1 MSSAAL
7 SIRWPSARDFMEAVQ
22 SPSSCF
28 FRDDLRESQPAVD
41 RLGMPLVA
49 TGQFAYVFKLR
60 QPGGRVT
67 AVRCFRSFLADRHE
81 RYQRISSRVA
91 VRPVP
96 CLANFHYDPDGI
108 LVNSRTYPTL
118 ILEWVE
124 GQTLDVFIEQALSSP
139 ETMRSLADQWLR
151 LVTILRDAEV
161 AHGDLQHGNILVDG
175 LGLRLV
181 DPDGMFVPSLSG
193 WESSELG
200 HRHYQHPLRDTHFF
214 GPCLDNFSALVI
226 YLSLISIADK
236 PSLWARFHDENLLFK
251 ASDFKE
257 PSGSDVFKETRA
269 ISPEHGRLT
278 EILEQVCKKDPASVP
293 NLTDLVS
300 PRSRLPWWMLA
311 PPSLDEKVRS
321 REASGDW
328 SAPAVTQTA
337 TQSPAGMVN
346 TAPWQPPE
354 NVSASAQTFPL
365 KPVTSGTSG
374 ARSQQANSIAKRAAA
389 RTSNPFPTLS
399 LYESQDTG
407 LLERLGNSLE
417 SWVLERFK
425 ISGIPWSGFAYS
437 LVVAYLGIFV
447 SWIWFPIF
455 DLLYSALG
463 ANRASAETLASV
475 TYLVMCLAAGFTYA
489 IRRERKKNSSQVATP
504 AASAL
509 KATSSNTP
517 APQALAMARPATA
530 AAAAQQA
537 VRTPARN
544 VRIIGNSITLK
555 YHRSSCLWALGI
567 FGVNLRT
574 FRSTKEAKAEGFRRC
589 EQCLP

>member
-1 MSSAAL
+1 MTSAAL

-22 SPSSCF
+22 SPGSCF

-81 RYQRISSRVA
+81 RYRRISARVA
-91 VRPVP
+91 ARPVP
-96 CLANFHYDPDGI
+96 CLANFQYDPEGI

-118 ILEWVE
+118 MLEWVE

-151 LVTILRDAEV
+151 LVTVLRDAEV
-161 AHGDLQHGNILVDG
+161 AHGDLQHGNILVDS

-236 PSLWARFHDENLLFK
+236 PSLWSRYHDENLLFK
-251 ASDFKE
+251 ASDFKD
-257 PSGSDVFKETRA
+257 PSGSELFEETRA
-269 ISPEHGRLT
+269 ISPEHWRLT
-278 EILEQVCKKDPASVP
+278 ETLEQACKSDPAGVP

-311 PPSLDEKVRS
+311 PASLDDKVRS
-321 REASGDW
+321 REASGD
-328 SAPAVTQTA
+328 SAAPAVIQVA
-337 TQSPAGMVN
+337 SQNPAGMVN
-346 TAPWQPPE
+346 TAPWQPSA
-354 NVSASAQTFPL
+354 NVSAAAL
-365 KPVTSGTSG
+365 KPIGAGMSGT
-374 ARSQQANSIAKRAAA
+374 RTQQTIGVGKRAAA
-389 RTSNPFPTLS
+389 TPNPFPTLS
-399 LYESQDTG
+399 LYENQDTG
-407 LLERLGNSLE
+407 VLERLGNSLE
-417 SWVLERFK
+417 SLVLERFK

-455 DLLYSALG
+455 DLFYSAFG
-463 ANRASAETLASV
+463 ANRTDAETLASV
-475 TYLVMCLAAGFTYA
+475 TYLVMCMATGFAYA
-489 IRRERKKNSSQVATP
+489 IRRERKKNSSGVAPP
-504 AASAL
+504 AAGVPTSTPPNVAAPLAL
-509 KATSSNTP
+509 PIAT
-517 APQALAMARPATA
+517 PATA
-530 AAAAQQA
+530 APAAQQA

-555 YHRSSCLWALGI
+555 YHRSSCWWALGI

-574 FRSTKEAKAEGFRRC
+574 FASIKQAEAEGFRRC
-589 EQCLP
+589 KECLP